1 MDISIHNMGWNGV
14 LKRCIIYNMRCN
26 AMNKEIDDK
35 ILDYNKKEVGKRLQL
50 ARTAKSYTQ
59 QYVAQKCGVEPKQI
73 SMIERGASGVK
84 ISTLIALCD
93 LLDTSLDYVLRNKYV
108 VSNAPIENLISSM
121 NNQQQGHAIKLLTD
135 FIEALNDTTII

>member
-1 MDISIHNMGWNGV
+1 
-14 LKRCIIYNMRCN
+14 
-26 AMNKEIDDK
+26 MNKEIDDK